1 MKKKRKTKTPRQKA
15 KEKLMK
21 LVKNF
26 IKRRDEYVCQ
36 KCRKVVSGVNCHAAH
51 VIPVAQDGRLSFDQ
65 LNIIVLCMHDHLNW
79 WHHESGGLEWF
90 RGKFPERMVYL
101 ELRHQQ
107 NRGTG
112 TIPMSWFEERVEFY
126 VQLEKGMGR
135 EVGSRTQTVG
145 RSRFAIRN

>member
-1 MKKKRKTKTPRQKA
+1 
-15 KEKLMK
+15 
-21 LVKNF
+21 
-26 IKRRDEYVCQ
+26 
-36 KCRKVVSGVNCHAAH
+36 
-51 VIPVAQDGRLSFDQ
+51 VIPVGQDARLSFDQ

-79 WHHESGGLEWF
+79 WHHGSGGLEWF
-90 RGKFPERMVYL
+90 RGKFPERMDYL

-107 NRGTG
+107 NRGVG

-126 VQLEKGMGR
+126 VQLEKGMGG